1 MVLNYIEQLFI
12 LVLAITG
19 SVSFSAF
26 AILVGI
32 GIAGASVRLKFSV
45 IASQI
50 KKFKSTIKKKYM
62 IK

>member
-19 SVSFSAF
+19 SVWFSAF

-62 IK
+62 VK

>member
-32 GIAGASVRLKFSV
+32 GIAGASVRLKFL
-45 IASQI
+45 
-50 KKFKSTIKKKYM
+50 
-62 IK
+62 